1 MVAARDS
8 PGAASGTTGALEKRI
23 KPKVEAIQTVTTT
36 PNAKAMTLPPKIKV
50 AGRMHVV
57 RSSCPAQGTFTEN
70 WPGMFTLI
78 MPAQRQLSIQV
89 LSRAGAP
96 PISTVDAPGVHG
108 AGVAGMQ
115 GIGVSTP
122 RAAAVAAV
130 TAGLAMEE
138 HVPNDETFS
147 SGTLSIMVAAGAPPA
162 ITRRRGRTCNVAGT
176 EPKLH

>member
-1 MVAARDS
+1 M
-8 PGAASGTTGALEKRI
+8 
-23 KPKVEAIQTVTTT
+23 
-36 PNAKAMTLPPKIKV
+36 
-50 AGRMHVV
+50 
-57 RSSCPAQGTFTEN
+57 RSSYPDQGTFTEN
-70 WPGMFTLI
+70 WPDMFTLI

-96 PISTVDAPGVHG
+96 PIKTVDAPGVHG
-108 AGVAGMQ
+108 AGVAGTQ

-130 TAGLAMEE
+130 TTGLAMEE
-138 HVPNDETFS
+138 HVPNGETFS

-162 ITRRRGRTCNVAGT
+162 ITRARGRTCNVAGT